1 MSFFQHYR
9 YSQVGL
15 ALQEVMDE
23 MVEADMLDVE
33 TQNMML
39 LQFDKVRGGDVEC
52 AGRRREYCVECRC
65 DGTRDSRGDAAGGC
79 WGVGLTAVDA
89 RCAHGARETA
99 ARSVSTVAVARID
112 LRRCGR

>member
-39 LQFDKVRGGDVEC
+39 LQFDKVRCGDVEC
-52 AGRRREYCVECRC
+52 GGRRRE
-65 DGTRDSRGDAAGGC
+65 
-79 WGVGLTAVDA
+79 
-89 RCAHGARETA
+89 
-99 ARSVSTVAVARID
+99 
-112 LRRCGR
+112 